1 MATIT
6 LSRQL
11 GSLGDEVAHRVAQRL
26 GYQVRYHELINQ
38 AAQRAGKPE
47 MALAFLDVLGLLDLR
62 PSAQDLLVYQRA
74 MQEIMVE
81 WANTGK
87 VILIGRAG
95 CVLLGG
101 RPDVLH
107 VRVIAPLDVRIERIA
122 QKQGISLSA
131 ARTQVEAS
139 DRTRQAYLRR
149 QYQSDWDDAQLY
161 DLVLN
166 SGRCS
171 VEQAAQIIEV
181 VHRQILEQ
189 STTDLSLKQE
199 SDLE

>member
-11 GSLGDEVAHRVAQRL
+11 GSQGDEVAQLVAQRL

-62 PSAQDLLVYQRA
+62 PSAQDLLAYQRA

-81 WANTGK
+81 WANSGK
-87 VILIGRAG
+87 VILMGRAG
-95 CVLLGG
+95 CVLLGK
-101 RPDVLH
+101 RSDVLH
-107 VRVIAPLDVRIERIA
+107 VRVIAPLDIRVERIA
-122 QKQGISLSA
+122 QKQGIALSA

-139 DRTRQAYLRR
+139 DRTRRAYLRR

-166 SGRCS
+166 TGRCS

-181 VHRQILEQ
+181 MHHQILSQ